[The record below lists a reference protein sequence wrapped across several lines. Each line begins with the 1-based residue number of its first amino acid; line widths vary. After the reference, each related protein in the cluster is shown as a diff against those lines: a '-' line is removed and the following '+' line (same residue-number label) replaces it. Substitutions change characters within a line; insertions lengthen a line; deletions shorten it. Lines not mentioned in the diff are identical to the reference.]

1 VRSFRNGLTYA
12 NLMSTA
18 AVFIALSG
26 ATAFAATQLA
36 KNSVGSKQ
44 LKKNAVTAAKIG
56 AGAVTGE
63 KIAAGA
69 VGGTQLAGGAVLGSK
84 LADGAATG
92 SKIGDSAVTGGKI
105 ADGAVTA
112 SKVADGSIGA
122 AKLDP
127 ALSIAQVVTRVIG
140 TQSVPFPV
148 SGTAAPYSFDN
159 PTFTQP
165 AGEDDLFLGT
175 ITTRFSSACK
185 SPRSIEA
192 LLRIDSPGSPGNVE
206 TLAHAVATDES
217 GTGEVTR
224 TAQFGAVNGAA
235 MAFLAPSSPTPHT
248 LSISL
253 VRAFCGTGSPVNA
266 GATAT
271 GAQVDVIGVR

>member
-1 VRSFRNGLTYA
+1 MRSIRNRLNYA
-12 NLMSTA
+12 NLMSTV

-44 LKKNAVTAAKIG
+44 LKKNAVTAAKI
-56 AGAVTGE
+56 ASGAVTAT

-69 VGGTQLAGGAVLGSK
+69 VGGTQLAGAAVSGA
-84 LADGAATG
+84 
-92 SKIGDSAVTGGKI
+92 KIGEGAVTGGKI

-112 SKVADGSIGA
+112 SKIANGSIGA

-127 ALSIAQVVTRVIG
+127 ALSLAHVVTRAIG
-140 TQSVPFPV
+140 TQPVPFPV
-148 SGTAAPYSFDN
+148 TGAAVPYSFDN

-165 AGEDDLFLGT
+165 VGEDDLFLGT
-175 ITTRFSSACK
+175 ITVRFSTECK

-192 LLRIDSPGSPGNVE
+192 LLRIDSPGSPGNIE
-206 TLAHAVATDES
+206 TLGRAVASDEA

-224 TAQFGAVNGAA
+224 TAQFGPVNGAA

-248 LSISL
+248 FSISL
-253 VRAFCGTGSPVNA
+253 IRVFCGTANPVNA

-271 GAQVDVIGVR
+271 GAQVDVIGIR